1 MYPQE
6 YNGTLFNYYTEGPN
20 SLLTVY
26 GKGTVT
32 VRPDQAEILIGVIT
46 EGQQLQNTQAENAK
60 IAQQIIESIKR
71 VGLEEKDI
79 KTQDYSISI
88 KYDYIDGKQVFKG
101 YEVRNIFKVSIRDI
115 RIAGLVIDTAVK
127 NGANFVGN
135 INFVVSE
142 TSGYYLQA
150 LRKAVEDAQSKA
162 MAIGNKLNIRIDLI
176 PVKIVEQET
185 AIGPIFAAK
194 IIKAAEGVTPV
205 EPGES
210 TITASIQAIFKYI

>member
-135 INFVVSE
+135 ISFVVSE

-185 AIGPIFAAK
+185 TIGPIFAAK